1 MFIIDSIDCESARQD
16 LLLHIGF
23 VVDVEEDVGED
34 VGGDVGVW
42 VEVEV
47 DDEVPLHVSLL

>member
-1 MFIIDSIDCESARQD
+1 MFIIDSIDCESDWQD

-34 VGGDVGVW
+34 VGVW
-42 VEVEV
+42 VEV
-47 DDEVPLHVSLL
+47 DDDVPLHVSLL

>member
-1 MFIIDSIDCESARQD
+1 MFIIDSIDCESAWQD